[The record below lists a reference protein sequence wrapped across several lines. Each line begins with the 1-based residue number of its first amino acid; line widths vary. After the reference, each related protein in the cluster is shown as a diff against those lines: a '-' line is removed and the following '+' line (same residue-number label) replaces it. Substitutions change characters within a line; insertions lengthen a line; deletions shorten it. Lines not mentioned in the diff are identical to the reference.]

1 MLTRVN
7 GNGGRLVD
15 LSDFRD
21 RSVRRAD
28 MTAIKLY
35 EKSSDLADATVV
47 NRSGTEIQVLDPS
60 SYATVDLKVPADA
73 EIGETV
79 KVVRVEDVLYYVP
92 GRQVRG

>member
-1 MLTRVN
+1 M
-7 GNGGRLVD
+7 
-15 LSDFRD
+15 
-21 RSVRRAD
+21 
-28 MTAIKLY
+28 
-35 EKSSDLADATVV
+35 